1 MGCPIDK
8 PLLHM
13 APENSTESGYGCV
26 GIPYEVR
33 DDATPDM
40 LAVISIVCALA
51 QGYCKENRGLP

>member
-8 PLLHM
+8 PLLHGARKTARNPDM
-13 APENSTESGYGCV
+13 DV
-26 GIPYEVR
+26 RRIPYEVR